1 MQDEHQAIAELA
13 YRLWEERGRP
23 DGDHEQIWLDA
34 EQRLKHKGAAPPER
48 AAPVIDNT
56 LKDSFPASDPPS
68 SHLPDR
74 PPSNAADKWHSVGI
88 ERSGDP
94 RADEKDPNVPE
105 KLVRR

>member
-23 DGDHEQIWLDA
+23 EGDHDQIWLDA
-34 EQRLKHKGAAPPER
+34 EQQLKHKTPTPPER

-56 LKDSFPASDPPS
+56 LKDSFPASDPPA

-74 PPSNAADKWHSVGI
+74 PPVNAAEKWQ
-88 ERSGDP
+88 
-94 RADEKDPNVPE
+94 
-105 KLVRR
+105 RR